1 MAKKLFVSNEP
12 LYVEHFNSLF
22 EELWKNGID
31 LKDRIREIE
40 EGIAPIKTR
49 ILYDQDEI
57 IKEIKRK
64 NNSANRLS
72 ICTGFGGI
80 KMSYHYLFDSYKSVV
95 DKHQREG
102 GKEGEG
108 LRWITNINEESLNLV
123 KIFLD
128 SGIKIRHIKNMPPIS
143 FGVSDKEVA
152 ITIEKMEG
160 GKMSQSF
167 LISNDPLYTIHFNS
181 VFEELW
187 KNGVDA
193 NDRIKDI
200 EAGTNLADIEVI
212 PNASKARELY
222 FQILKAATEEILLL
236 FPTVN
241 AFIRQEKIVQ
251 GSLLLSNTEK
261 SRKKI
266 KFRIL
271 MPFKQQIE
279 PMITNFKQ
287 SFSDNIQIE
296 IRYIESVMLTTQ
308 ATILVTDRK
317 KSMVMEIKDDSKMNF
332 EEAIGLS
339 TYSNSKAGV
348 LSYVSIFENLW
359 KQIELYE
366 NVKKSHEQLMVH
378 NKAQQ
383 EFINIAAHELRTP
396 IQPILGLTEI
406 IRSRTIDTRQ
416 QELLDITI
424 RNAKRLSKL
433 SAEILDVTKLESHT
447 LELKKEVFNLND
459 VIANTIDDT
468 VLSKEFSNKSNQLS
482 YEPCNVLLHADKPR
496 IAEVLSN
503 LLSNAI
509 KFTTDGKITINVE
522 RQNYGA
528 NNSNKNNNKKLVI
541 VSVKDTGQGID
552 ASMLPR
558 LFTKFASKSYRGTG
572 LGLFISKGIIEA
584 HHGRIWGKNNDN
596 GIGATFS
603 FILPAI

>member
-1 MAKKLFVSNEP
+1 M
-12 LYVEHFNSLF
+12 
-22 EELWKNGID
+22 
-31 LKDRIREIE
+31 
-40 EGIAPIKTR
+40 
-49 ILYDQDEI
+49 
-57 IKEIKRK
+57 
-64 NNSANRLS
+64 
-72 ICTGFGGI
+72 
-80 KMSYHYLFDSYKSVV
+80 
-95 DKHQREG
+95 
-102 GKEGEG
+102 
-108 LRWITNINEESLNLV
+108 
-123 KIFLD
+123 
-128 SGIKIRHIKNMPPIS
+128 
-143 FGVSDKEVA
+143 
-152 ITIEKMEG
+152 
-160 GKMSQSF
+160 
-167 LISNDPLYTIHFNS
+167 
-181 VFEELW
+181 
-187 KNGVDA
+187 
-193 NDRIKDI
+193 
-200 EAGTNLADIEVI
+200 ADIEVI

-359 KQIELYE
+359 QQIELYE

-482 YEPCNVLLHADKPR
+482 YELCNVLLHADKPR

-522 RQNYGA
+522 RQNYGT

-603 FILPAI
+603 FSLSAI